1 MSWTDEQQPLGEE
14 AAAKDSEEPAPRAQV
29 AEREPAAAPNQPVGT
44 SDAPRPSHAQYD
56 SAVSPLKSGDI
67 VSGLVVHV
75 DEQGAL
81 VDVGTKSEGLIPR
94 SDLLGE
100 QGEPAQQLA
109 VGDRINV
116 YVIKTESEEGG
127 PVLSKRKADY
137 ENVWERVITAYE
149 RGETMS
155 AMVTDRVKG
164 GLVVDLGLR
173 GFLPASHVATRNVRA
188 LERFVGQ
195 SVKLKIVEVDRARK
209 RVVVSHRL
217 AVEEERKHKREKTL
231 AALEEGQVHKGTV
244 RRVTDYGA
252 FIDLGGIDGLL
263 HVTEM
268 SWSRVRHPSDV
279 VKPGDKMDVLVLK
292 FDREAGKVSLGLK
305 QILPD
310 PWQHVEERYSIGDVV
325 TGRVTR
331 VVPFGAFVHLENGIE
346 AIIPNSELD
355 SSKAGKAEEVLAV
368 DQEVQAKVIAMRP
381 AERRMTLSIRH
392 VQQDKDRSALREYM
406 DRQRDAGRVTL
417 GDLVGD
423 VFSRRDEEE

>member
-1 MSWTDEQQPLGEE
+1 MSWTTEERSLDEQPAAEDNATPTPQGESEQAGSVPEPHDPPMTE
-14 AAAKDSEEPAPRAQV
+14 AAAPAVPYEDEA
-29 AEREPAAAPNQPVGT
+29 
-44 SDAPRPSHAQYD
+44 
-56 SAVSPLKSGDI
+56 SPLKSGDI

-75 DEQGAL
+75 DQQGVL
-81 VDVGTKSEGLIPR
+81 VDVGTKSEGLIPH
-94 SDLLGE
+94 SDLAGE
-100 QGEPAQQLA
+100 RGEPPQQLA

-116 YVIKTESEEGG
+116 FVVRTESEEGG

-137 ENVWERVITAYE
+137 ENIWERVMQAFE
-149 RGETMS
+149 GGETVS

-195 SVKLKIVEVDRARK
+195 SIKLKIVEVDRARK

-217 AVEEERKHKREKTL
+217 AAEEERKQKREKTL
-231 AALEEGQVHKGTV
+231 ASLAEGQVRKGVV

-252 FIDLGGIDGLL
+252 FVDLGGIDGLL

-268 SWSRVRHPSDV
+268 AWVRVRHPSDV
-279 VKPGDKMDVLVLK
+279 VKPGDKIDVLVLK
-292 FDREAGKVSLGLK
+292 YDREAGKVSLGLK

-310 PWQHVEERYSIGDVV
+310 PWQHVEERYAIGDVV
-325 TGRVTR
+325 TGRITR
-331 VVPFGAFVHLENGIE
+331 VVPFGAFVQLDNGIE
-346 AIIPNSELD
+346 AIIPNAEL
-355 SSKAGKAEEVLAV
+355 SLSKLAKAEEMLAV

-381 AERRMTLSIRH
+381 AERRMTLSLRQIQR
-392 VQQDKDRSALREYM
+392 DKERGELHEYM
-406 DRQRDAGRVTL
+406 SQQRDAGRVTL

-423 VFSRRDEEE
+423 VFSQREEGE

>member
-1 MSWTDEQQPLGEE
+1 M
-14 AAAKDSEEPAPRAQV
+14 
-29 AEREPAAAPNQPVGT
+29 
-44 SDAPRPSHAQYD
+44 
-56 SAVSPLKSGDI
+56 SPLKSGDI

-100 QGEPAQQLA
+100 QGQPAQQLA

-116 YVIKTESEEGG
+116 YVVKTESEEGG

-137 ENVWERVITAYE
+137 ENIWERVIAAYE

-217 AVEEERKHKREKTL
+217 AVEEERKHKRDKTL
-231 AALEEGQVHKGTV
+231 ASLEEGQVRKGTV

-252 FIDLGGIDGLL
+252 FVDLGGVDGLL

-279 VKPGDKMDVLVLK
+279 VKPGDKIEVLVLK
-292 FDREAGKVSLGLK
+292 FDCEAGKVSLGLK

-310 PWQHVEERYSIGDVV
+310 PWQHVEERYSVGDVV
-325 TGRVTR
+325 TGRITR

-346 AIIPNSELD
+346 AIIPNSELG
-355 SSKAGKAEEVLAV
+355 SSKSGKAEEVLAV

-381 AERRMTLSIRH
+381 AERRMTLSIRY
-392 VQQDKDRSALREYM
+392 VQQDKDRGALREYM
-406 DRQRDAGRVTL
+406 EQQKDAGRVTVA
-417 GDLVGD
+417 DLVGD
-423 VFSRRDEEE
+423 VFSRREEEE

>member
-1 MSWTDEQQPLGEE
+1 MSWTTEERSPDEQ
-14 AAAKDSEEPAPRAQV
+14 AAAEDSAPSASQANAGQDGSTPESDDPPATEVTAS
-29 AEREPAAAPNQPVGT
+29 PV
-44 SDAPRPSHAQYD
+44 QYD
-56 SAVSPLKSGDI
+56 AEASPLKSGDI

-75 DEQGAL
+75 DQQGVL
-81 VDVGTKSEGLIPR
+81 VDVGTKSEGLIPH
-94 SDLLGE
+94 SDLAGE
-100 QGEPAQQLA
+100 RGEPAQQLA

-116 YVIKTESEEGG
+116 FVVRTEGEEGG

-137 ENVWERVITAYE
+137 ENIWERVIQAFE
-149 RGETMS
+149 QGETVS

-195 SVKLKIVEVDRARK
+195 SIKLKIVEVDRARK

-217 AVEEERKHKREKTL
+217 AAEEERKHKREKTL
-231 AALEEGQVHKGTV
+231 ASLEEGQVRKGVV

-252 FIDLGGIDGLL
+252 FVDLGGIDGLL

-268 SWSRVRHPSDV
+268 AWVRVRHPSDV
-279 VKPGDKMDVLVLK
+279 VKPGDKIDVLVLK
-292 FDREAGKVSLGLK
+292 YDREAGKVSLGLR

-331 VVPFGAFVHLENGIE
+331 VVPFGAFVQLDNGIE
-346 AIIPNSELD
+346 AIIPNSEL
-355 SSKAGKAEEVLAV
+355 SPSKSAKAEEMLAA
-368 DQEVQAKVIAMRP
+368 DQEIQAKVIAMRP
-381 AERRMTLSIRH
+381 AERRMTLSIRQI
-392 VQQDKDRSALREYM
+392 QQDKERGELREYM
-406 DRQRDAGRVTL
+406 NRQRDSGRVTVA
-417 GDLVGD
+417 DLVGD
-423 VFSRRDEEE
+423 VFSQREEGE

>member
-1 MSWTDEQQPLGEE
+1 MSLTDEQQPRGEE
-14 AAAKDSEEPAPRAQV
+14 AVAQDSEELAPRTQV
-29 AEREPAAAPNQPVGT
+29 AEREP
-44 SDAPRPSHAQYD
+44 SAQYD
-56 SAVSPLKSGDI
+56 EASPLKSGDI

-75 DEQGAL
+75 DDQGAL
-81 VDVGTKSEGLIPR
+81 VDVGTKSEGLVPR
-94 SDLLGE
+94 SDLQGE

-116 YVIKTESEEGG
+116 YVVRTEGEGGG

-137 ENVWERVITAYE
+137 ENVWDQVIAAYE
-149 RGETMS
+149 SGETMS

-164 GLVVDLGLR
+164 GLVVDLGMR

-217 AVEEERKHKREKTL
+217 AVEEERAHKRDATL
-231 AALEEGQVHKGTV
+231 ASLEEGQVRKGVV

-252 FIDLGGIDGLL
+252 FVDLGGIDGLL

-279 VKPGDKMDVLVLK
+279 VKPGDKIDILVLK

-310 PWQHVEERYSIGDVV
+310 PWQHVEERYNVGDVV

-346 AIIPNSELD
+346 AIIPNSEL
-355 SSKAGKAEEVLAV
+355 SSAKTAKAEEMLAV
-368 DQEVQAKVIAMRP
+368 DQEIQAKVIALRP
-381 AERRMTLSIRH
+381 TERRMTLSIRYM
-392 VQQDKDRSALREYM
+392 QQDKDRSALKEYM
-406 DRQRDAGRVTL
+406 DEQRDAGRVTL

-423 VFSRRDEEE
+423 VFSRREEEE

>member
-1 MSWTDEQQPLGEE
+1 MSWTSEQQPVDDD
-14 AAAKDSEEPAPRAQV
+14 AAAKDSETAQASTQSGEAESETLSAPSGGEA
-29 AEREPAAAPNQPVGT
+29 G
-44 SDAPRPSHAQYD
+44 PSPAQYEEGT
-56 SAVSPLKSGDI
+56 PLKSGDI

-75 DEQGAL
+75 DRQGVL
-81 VDVGTKSEGLIPR
+81 VDVGTKSEGLIPY
-94 SDLLGE
+94 SDLEGE
-100 QGEPAQQLA
+100 RGEPAQELA

-116 YVIKTESEEGG
+116 YVVRTESEEGG

-137 ENVWERVITAYE
+137 ENVWDHVIAAFE
-149 RGETMS
+149 NGETVS

-188 LERFVGQ
+188 MERFVGQ
-195 SVKLKIVEVDRARK
+195 SLKLKIVEVDRARK

-217 AVEEERKHKREKTL
+217 AVEEERKHKRDKTL
-231 AALEEGQVHKGTV
+231 ASLEEGQVRKGLV

-252 FIDLGGIDGLL
+252 FVDLGGIDGLL

-279 VKPGDKMDVLVLK
+279 VKPGDKIDVLVLK
-292 FDREAGKVSLGLK
+292 YDREAGKVSLGLK

-310 PWQHVEERYSIGDVV
+310 PWQHVEERYHVGDIVS
-325 TGRVTR
+325 GRVTR
-331 VVPFGAFVHLENGIE
+331 VVPFGAFVQLETGIE
-346 AIIPNSELD
+346 AIIPNSELS
-355 SSKAGKAEEVLAV
+355 SSKAAKAEEVLSA

-392 VQQDKDRSALREYM
+392 VQQDKDRTALREYM
-406 DRQRDAGRVTL
+406 DQQRDAGRVTVA
-417 GDLVGD
+417 DLVGD
-423 VFSRRDEEE
+423 VFSRREEEE